1 MRFDLRP
8 ALLSL
13 VFLTASCA
21 QLETQLHSL
30 SGDKY
35 PYVPQFVAPAD
46 LPVETT
52 LKGPEKKGTEPYE
65 KEVKQIMTLQ
75 ARLTELE
82 KAEILKE
89 DKITPTMMVQP
100 VLGAQYTEEAYPK
113 LYALLKRAASDAWR
127 IGDVN
132 QDYWKSPRP
141 WMAEPERVKLIAPKI
156 ERFGYPSGHT
166 TTNTTWAYVLSELYP
181 AQRDQFIARANNI
194 AQHRVEGGVHFPHDV
209 AGGQE
214 LAAQIFKK
222 MQVHPEFRKELE
234 AVRVELGLAKP
245 TVH

>member
-1 MRFDLRP
+1 MRFDIRP
-8 ALLSL
+8 ALFSL

-21 QLETQLHSL
+21 QVQNQLHAL
-30 SGDKY
+30 TGDKY
-35 PYVPQFVAPAD
+35 PYPPQYTSTAE
-46 LPVETT
+46 LPVATT

-65 KEVKQIMTLQ
+65 KEVKQIMALQ
-75 ARLTELE
+75 ARLTDAE

-89 DKITPTMMVQP
+89 DKIKPEMMVLP
-100 VLGAQYTEEAYPK
+100 VLGAQYTEDAYPK

-127 IGDVN
+127 IGDEN

-141 WMAEPERVKLIAPKI
+141 WMAEPERVQLIAPRI

-166 TTNTTWAYVLSELYP
+166 TTNTTWAYVLSELFP

-194 AQHRVEGGVHFPHDV
+194 AQHRIEGGVHFPHDV

-214 LAAQIFKK
+214 LAAQIFGK
-222 MQVHPEFRKELE
+222 MQVNPEFQKDLNE
-234 AVRVELGLAKP
+234 VRAELGLAKP